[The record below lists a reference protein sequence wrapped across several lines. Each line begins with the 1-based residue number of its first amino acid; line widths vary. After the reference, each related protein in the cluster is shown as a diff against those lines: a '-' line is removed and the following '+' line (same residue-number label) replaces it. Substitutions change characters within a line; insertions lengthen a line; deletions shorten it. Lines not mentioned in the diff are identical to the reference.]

1 MPVEMTVEPGLI
13 VLGRVLDTLSGCSP
27 LYHLET
33 AFEVCDQAVLF
44 GQQGPTGDFNDDNV
58 GRVLD
63 HRFNVGTQKI
73 FSALS
78 VSALH
83 RFELST
89 YHVHFDTT
97 SVSLYGDYR
106 GADGDGAPFK
116 IAQGYSQD
124 RRSDLKQFVL
134 SRLCV
139 EEVWAARRQAR
150 GRQGLGQEN
159 QPSRL
164 K

>member
-1 MPVEMTVEPGLI
+1 
-13 VLGRVLDTLSGCSP
+13 
-27 LYHLET
+27 
-33 AFEVCDQAVLF
+33 
-44 GQQGPTGDFNDDNV
+44 V

-63 HRFNVGTQKI
+63 HLFNVGTQKI

-89 YHVHFDTT
+89 DHVHFDTT

-116 IAQGYSQD
+116 ITQGYSKD
-124 RRSDLKQFVL
+124 KRPDLKQFVL
-134 SRLCV
+134 SLLCV
-139 EEVWAARRQAR
+139 EGMCRSWASSRMAMLRTRR
-150 GRQGLGQEN
+150 
-159 QPSRL
+159 STIVS
-164 K
+164 